1 MNFWQ
6 KTKRFLEPAF
16 EDKWTFIFLTG
27 VSSLAGTSTWYI
39 QIYMIE
45 VVTRS
50 FSWGS
55 LETFWWVISWIIVA
69 LFISLL
75 CIWFLKNYVWCI
87 PQIGME
93 NALMKKYFT
102 KFFKWNTNAIETF
115 GTGRII
121 NIIWGGTD
129 KWSMLLNETISNIF
143 RWAGLIGLSGA
154 ILIKISTTYVVMFF
168 FMFLAIMLNLIIFSR
183 YWYILRMKRK
193 NIYVEKSRQQTKM
206 IMNKFEVLQNNQIS
220 TETDTLI
227 KINVDI
233 RKISEKIQSINVGT
247 WQISR
252 IIIATFTLSICVLFY
267 ERAKTEGISP
277 LFIAELGSIMWLMAT
292 FSSYFNLL
300 IEWYINFTKEIVH
313 VEKLWDFI
321 DNTPAIEWYDTGRRF
336 EFRKWDYELRD
347 VEFSYHSQ
355 ASVLENFSVK
365 ISGGKKTA
373 LVGRSWG
380 GKTTIMKLLAGYMRP
395 TGWKLMI
402 DGQDITEIRL
412 DSYYPHIG
420 YLTQEP
426 SVFDG
431 TIEENLL
438 YGARGKVSKEQLKKA
453 IELSECQF
461 IYELE
466 DGIKTEIGER
476 GVRLSW
482 GQKQRLAI
490 AKIFLKDPEIILLDE
505 PTAALDS
512 YSEEKVARAFEHLFV
527 GRTVVVIAHR
537 LQTVKSADDI
547 IVIEKGKIVERW
559 THTQLLKLWKKYA
572 GMVDLQSGIVRE
584 DDGE

>member
-6 KTKRFLEPAF
+6 KTKRFLEPSL

-27 VSSLAGTSTWYI
+27 LSSLAGTSTWYI

-102 KFFKWNTNAIETF
+102 KFFKWNANTVEAF

-154 ILIKISTTYVVMFF
+154 ILVKISTTYVAMFF
-168 FMFLAIMLNLIIFSR
+168 IMFVIIMLNLIIFSR
-183 YWYILRMKRK
+183 YWYVLRMVRK
-193 NIYVEKSRQQTKM
+193 DIYVEKSRQQTKM
-206 IMNKFEVLQNNQIS
+206 IMNKFEVLQNNRMDE
-220 TETDTLI
+220 ETDTLI
-227 KINVDI
+227 KINLDI

-252 IIIATFTLSICVLFY
+252 AVIAGFTLIICVLFY
-267 ERAKTEGISP
+267 EKAKNEWVTP

-292 FSSYFNLL
+292 FSSNFNLL

-321 DNTPAIEWYDTGRRF
+321 DNTPAIEWYDTGKKF

-347 VEFSYHSQ
+347 IEFAYHSQ

-438 YGARGKVSKEQLKKA
+438 YGARGKVSKEQLKRA

-547 IVIEKGKIVERW
+547 IVVEKWKIVERW